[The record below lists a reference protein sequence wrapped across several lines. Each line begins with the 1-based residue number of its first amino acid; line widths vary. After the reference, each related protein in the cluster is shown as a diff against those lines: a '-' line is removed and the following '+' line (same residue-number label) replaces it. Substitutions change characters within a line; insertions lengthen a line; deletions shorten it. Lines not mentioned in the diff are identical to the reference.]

1 MKRTVGWIVV
11 AAVAVAMLDGCVV
24 PLIGAAAVGGGTVVA
39 TDRRSVGIQLE
50 DHKIESRVN
59 AALIDNIPKTA
70 MNIDVT
76 SYDRRVLLTG
86 QVRTAEQRAL
96 AESLARKVENV
107 REVIN
112 ELTVGEPATLGDRTD
127 DTLLAGK
134 VKTALLG
141 ADGVPTGVVDTTV
154 EQGVV
159 YLLGKVSPSEGEA
172 AARAASRVSGV
183 RRVVKM
189 FELISEQ
196 DVAAIKKS
204 QTESPNSAKTNEAR
218 P

>member
-11 AAVAVAMLDGCVV
+11 AALAVAMLDGCVV
-24 PLIGAAAVGGGTVVA
+24 PLIGAAAAGGTVVA

-59 AALIDNIPKTA
+59 AALVDNIPETA
-70 MNIDVT
+70 MNINVT
-76 SYDRRVLLTG
+76 SYNRKVLLAG
-86 QVRTAEQRAL
+86 QVKTAEQRAL
-96 AESLARKVENV
+96 SESLARKVENV
-107 REVIN
+107 REVVN
-112 ELTVGEPATLGDRTD
+112 ELTVGGTATLGDRTD

-141 ADGVPTGVVDTTV
+141 ADGVPGGVVETTV

-159 YLLGKVSPSEGEA
+159 YLLGKVSPSEGDA
-172 AARAASRVSGV
+172 AATAASRVSGV
-183 RRVVKM
+183 RRVVKL
-189 FELISEQ
+189 FDLITDQ

-204 QTESPNSAKTNEAR
+204 QTESPNSAKTNEGH